1 MMSRLRLA
9 LVTAVLAGSMA
20 GVAEAQTNRAHLGPR
35 IGYNFDVEEI
45 ALGAQF
51 SAPLGDRFEFYPSL
65 DYYFVD
71 PGSLWGFNLD
81 LKYRFS
87 GESLDWAYIG
97 GGLNILTAD
106 GYGTDDSEA
115 GLNLFFGIESLKGWV
130 HPFGEGRAILSD
142 NSSFQIAAGLNFT
155 LGQH

>member
-35 IGYNFDVEEI
+35 IGYNFEVEEV

-81 LKYRFS
+81 LKYRL
-87 GESLDWAYIG
+87 EPRL
-97 GGLNILTAD
+97 
-106 GYGTDDSEA
+106 
-115 GLNLFFGIESLKGWV
+115 GIHRRRAQ
-130 HPFGEGRAILSD
+130 HPDRGRVR
-142 NSSFQIAAGLNFT
+142 NRRF
-155 LGQH
+155 